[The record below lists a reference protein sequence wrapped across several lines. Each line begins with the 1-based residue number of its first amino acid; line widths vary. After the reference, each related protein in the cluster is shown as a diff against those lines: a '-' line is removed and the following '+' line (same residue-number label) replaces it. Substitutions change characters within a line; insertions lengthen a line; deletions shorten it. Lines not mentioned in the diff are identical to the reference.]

1 MRRAGGSL
9 ESVRRI
15 STVEE
20 QLGVVFPSQLPS
32 VGTGDL
38 DPAVVLH
45 AIDAA
50 GLTLA
55 VQRVP
60 GRLRRK
66 IELVPLHVRILRP
79 MVGVNV
85 AAVLPASQVIANR
98 YYHIGRSGDFERQVP
113 FPAVGVHNLE
123 LALRNR

>member
-9 ESVRRI
+9 ESIRRI

-20 QLGVVFPSQLPS
+20 QLGVVFPAQLPS

-38 DPAVVLH
+38 DPAVVLDP
-45 AIDAA
+45 IDATA
-50 GLTLA
+50 LILA

-85 AAVLPASQVIANR
+85 AAVLPASQVITNR
-98 YYHIGRSGDFERQVP
+98 YYHIGRSSDFEGELP
-113 FPAVGVHNLE
+113 FP
-123 LALRNR
+123 